1 VKDYKN
7 ISTILKFQEC
17 NYKLINM
24 FRRLFL
30 VSSANDW
37 DLTEIS
43 SEERVSLLLQFPSVM
58 ETEMLEQ
65 GNEIS
70 EA

>member
-1 VKDYKN
+1 
-7 ISTILKFQEC
+7 
-17 NYKLINM
+17 M